1 MVHSG
6 YEASSVNHIFGS
18 LSGVW
23 GAAKATFF
31 SRYEDPA
38 ALRLLD
44 EPARPVHSYNPL
56 IQIGAA
62 EAEETR
68 V

>member
-6 YEASSVNHIFGS
+6 YEASSVNHIFSS

-31 SRYEDPA
+31 GRYEDPA